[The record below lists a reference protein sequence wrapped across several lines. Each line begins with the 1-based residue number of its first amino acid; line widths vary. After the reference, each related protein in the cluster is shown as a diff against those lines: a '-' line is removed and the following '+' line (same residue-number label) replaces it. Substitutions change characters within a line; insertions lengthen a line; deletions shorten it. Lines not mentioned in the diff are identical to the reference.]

1 MTVQWD
7 SRWDSRG
14 ESWPSPPVAFVL
26 VNVRHDPDDARGWL
40 RMLAAMTEAPVLRVQ
55 LDTAADHWRDL
66 APELRADLADAWHA
80 AELEPKYR
88 GRRPVEP
95 GQ

>member
-1 MTVQWD
+1 VD
-7 SRWDSRG
+7 
-14 ESWPSPPVAFVL
+14 
-26 VNVRHDPDDARGWL
+26 VRHEYDDARGWL
-40 RMLAAMTEAPVLRVQ
+40 RMLAAMTEAPVLRAQ
-55 LDTAADHWRDL
+55 LEAAADAWRDL

-88 GRRPVEP
+88 ARLPVEP